1 MNFNLQE
8 AVEVLE
14 RTPKALGAMLSG
26 LSEGW
31 LQGDE
36 GEGTWTP
43 AEVIDHLIE
52 GEKANWIPRLE
63 FILKEGEGKPFPAFD
78 RFAHLKEKSG
88 RTIEERLEEFAAV
101 RAASLAKLKELVGSE
116 ETLERTG
123 LHPSLGAL
131 KVRELL
137 STWVAHDLTHTS
149 QIVRVMA
156 GRYREDVGPM
166 IVNLSILGSKK

>member
-1 MNFNLQE
+1 MNFNLKE
-8 AVEVLE
+8 AIEVLE
-14 RTPKALGAMLSG
+14 RTPRALGAMLSG

-31 LQGDE
+31 LRCDE
-36 GEGTWTP
+36 GEGTWNP
-43 AEVIDHLIE
+43 SEVIDHLIE
-52 GEKANWIPRLE
+52 GEKTNWVPRLA

-101 RAASLAKLKELVGSE
+101 RAASLATLKELVGSE

-123 LHPSLGAL
+123 LHPTLGVL

-137 STWVAHDLTHTS
+137 SAWVAHDLTHTA
-149 QIVRVMA
+149 QIVRAMA

-166 IVNLSILGSKK
+166 IVNLSILGSKR